1 MTDHSHLVAAANVI
15 SLGAIFGSL
24 MGIVTP
30 LAAIAAL
37 IWYALQ
43 IYESKLV
50 QDWMHHRRKLHRHKR
65 IKHAAHQVRVE
76 KATAVLTAQKAAAAT
91 LMVDAE
97 TAAAALKAEQAAA
110 ALRVEQMLI
119 RR

>member
-1 MTDHSHLVAAANVI
+1 MTDHSHLVAAANLI

-50 QDWMHHRRKLHRHKR
+50 QDWVHHRRKLARHKR
-65 IKHAAHQVRVE
+65 IHRH
-76 KATAVLTAQKAAAAT
+76 KAKPPASPPGV
-91 LMVDAE
+91 
-97 TAAAALKAEQAAA
+97 
-110 ALRVEQMLI
+110 
-119 RR
+119 